1 MKFIKEGDS
10 KKVIVFLHGWGQDK
24 TAFLWTKNYFSD
36 WCKIYV
42 DFAGF
47 GENPEPDKVFSL
59 TDYVQSLKNLLDD
72 FEIESLV
79 LVGHSFGGRV
89 AIKFA
94 FLYQECFKNFKLCL
108 VDTAGLKPR
117 KSFVKW
123 LKIKR
128 YKRLKRKA
136 EKKVELRQKLD
147 AYGSADYKK
156 LSSKMKQTFVKI
168 VNEDLSHAAKF
179 IKCRTCIVWG
189 KDDTETKLYMAKRL
203 FKLIKD
209 SELYIFKNAGHFCY
223 LDKPQEFLIILD
235 TFIKN

>member
-24 TAFLWTKNYFSD
+24 TAFLWTKNYFND

-47 GENPEPDKVFSL
+47 GESTEPDKVFSL
-59 TDYVQSLKNLLDD
+59 TDYVQDLKDLLDN
-72 FEIESLV
+72 FEIEKLV

-94 FLYQECFKNFKLCL
+94 FLHQGLFKNFKLCL
-108 VDTAGLKPR
+108 VDAAGLKPR
-117 KSFVKW
+117 RSFVKW

-128 YKRLKRKA
+128 YKSLKKKA
-136 EKKVELRQKLD
+136 EKNAKLRQKLD
-147 AYGSADYKK
+147 VYGSADYKK
-156 LSSKMKQTFVKI
+156 LSPKMKQVFVKI
-168 VNEDLSHAAKF
+168 VNEDLSQAAKF

-189 KDDTETKLYMAKRL
+189 KDDKETKLYMARKL
-203 FKLIKD
+203 FRLIKD
-209 SELYIFKNAGHFCY
+209 SELYIFKNAGHFSY